1 MMKVMKVVRVA
12 ILAALV
18 VVPTALAGGGSSTDG
33 YGGVGGVIQK
43 KVGAPT
49 THHVGGTL
57 PFTGLNLAI
66 VAVLALLLVAVGFGM
81 RRFAR
86 DV

>member
-1 MMKVMKVVRVA
+1 MVRVMKTVRFA
-12 ILAALV
+12 MLAALV

-33 YGGVGGVIQK
+33 YAGVGGVIQK

-66 VAVLALLLVAVGFGM
+66 VGVVAVLLVAVGFGM

>member
-1 MMKVMKVVRVA
+1 MRVMKVVRFA

-18 VVPTALAGGGSSTDG
+18 VVPTALAGGGSSSTDG
-33 YGGVGGVIQK
+33 YAGVGGVIQT

-57 PFTGLNLAI
+57 PFTGLNLSI
-66 VAVLALLLVAVGFGM
+66 VVVLALLLVAVGFGM